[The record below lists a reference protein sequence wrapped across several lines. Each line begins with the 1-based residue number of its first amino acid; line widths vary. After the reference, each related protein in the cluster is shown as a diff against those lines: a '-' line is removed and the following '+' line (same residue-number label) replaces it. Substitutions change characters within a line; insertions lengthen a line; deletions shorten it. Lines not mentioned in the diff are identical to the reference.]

1 MPNYNKYKQQTHN
14 TRIYYIIFYSFIFI
28 IPPIY
33 TYMLKKKQKQKLVI
47 ILIIKEIYTLNVY
60 VVVIN

>member
-1 MPNYNKYKQQTHN
+1 
-14 TRIYYIIFYSFIFI
+14 
-28 IPPIY
+28 
-33 TYMLKKKQKQKLVI
+33 MLKKKQKQKLVI